1 MLHTVVADM
10 KRKGITPLYLITDL
24 TDFYEKYGWEFF
36 CMVQGEEDPEQIR
49 MYIHRR
55 RGRESKGFLLLKFV
69 PPCFG
74 HGMNLSVSYI
84 EK

>member
-49 MYIHRR
+49 MYIHR
-55 RGRESKGFLLLKFV
+55 
-69 PPCFG
+69 
-74 HGMNLSVSYI
+74 
-84 EK
+84 

>member
-1 MLHTVVADM
+1 MLYTVVADM

-49 MYIHRR
+49 MYIHR
-55 RGRESKGFLLLKFV
+55 
-69 PPCFG
+69 
-74 HGMNLSVSYI
+74 
-84 EK
+84 